1 MSAWARFVASVR
13 ADHAQQL
20 EFDQRYT
27 SDVRESGG
35 ALARD
40 LVQRIGLQMMAAYR
54 LMRLMRE
61 LGVPVAPK
69 IASRMIRFFYGSD
82 IHWNAQLADGVT
94 IVHGMGLAISGAA
107 KVGSRCLIFHNVTL
121 GEAIDPKTRATG
133 APTIEDD
140 VHIGPGATLLGP
152 ITIGSGSKIMAG
164 TVVTQSVP
172 RNSLV
177 EAPTPFVISR
187 VRPRDGG
194 SRADADPRVAPL
206 PDRRDK

>member
-1 MSAWARFVASVR
+1 MSAWSRFVTAVR

-20 EFDQRYT
+20 EFDERYT
-27 SDVRESGG
+27 SDLRAQGGG
-35 ALARD
+35 ALVRD

-54 LMRLMRE
+54 VMRL
-61 LGVPVAPK
+61 LDDLHVPVAPK

-82 IHWNAQLADGVT
+82 IHWDAQLAGGVT

-107 KVGSRCLIFHNVTL
+107 KVGSRCLLFHNVTL
-121 GEAIDPKTRATG
+121 GEAIDPKTRRTG

-164 TVVTQSVP
+164 SVVTQSVP

-177 EAPTPFVISR
+177 EAPSPQVTSR
-187 VRPRDGG
+187 IRPRDHAARGE
-194 SRADADPRVAPL
+194 D
-206 PDRRDK
+206 DRTVK